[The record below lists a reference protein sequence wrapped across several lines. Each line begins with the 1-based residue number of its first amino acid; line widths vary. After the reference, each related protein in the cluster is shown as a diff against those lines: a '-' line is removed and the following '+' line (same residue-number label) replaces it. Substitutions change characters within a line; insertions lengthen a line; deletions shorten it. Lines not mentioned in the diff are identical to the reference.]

1 MSNAVE
7 KKYEL
12 IDGKEVMMS
21 PAHFRH
27 AIIQGNLSR
36 ILSNYLLKKRC
47 TVFTEFKVVF
57 DDKSWY
63 QPDLLV
69 VCELSKVK
77 QSYIKGAPDFVV
89 EILSPATQKRDVG
102 IKKDVYEKYG
112 VKEYWIIDPK
122 SESITAYLLQDG
134 RYVVDNVYHNYT
146 EEEWDD
152 LSDEEK
158 AEQNLTLKLSLY
170 DDLEIDV
177 KEVFEKIQLFA
188 N

>member
-1 MSNAVE
+1 MLDAVE

-12 IDGKEVMMS
+12 IDGREIVMS

-27 AIIQGNLSR
+27 AIIQANLSGMFR
-36 ILSNYLLKKRC
+36 HYLRKKRC

-57 DDKSWY
+57 DNKSWY
-63 QPDLLV
+63 QPDLLI
-69 VCELSKVK
+69 VCNPSQVMP
-77 QSYIKGAPDFVV
+77 SYIKGAPDFVV
-89 EILSPATQKRDVG
+89 EILSPATQKRDIG

-122 SESITAYLLQDG
+122 SENITVYLLQDG

-146 EEEWDD
+146 AEEWDD
-152 LSDEEK
+152 LSIEEK
-158 AEQNLTLKLSLY
+158 AEQKLTLKLSLY